1 MTEPDGLLIH
11 KLESAVDLRFQA
23 RGLQVHRTMHN
34 LVCRDDAGHYRA
46 QVASRR
52 GKGEGLPVP
61 APDMTT
67 G

>member
-1 MTEPDGLLIH
+1 
-11 KLESAVDLRFQA
+11 
-23 RGLQVHRTMHN
+23 MHN
-34 LVCRDDAGHYRA
+34 LVCRDDAGQYRA
-46 QVASRR
+46 QVALRR